1 MAGHSTPIVPS
12 SKQPAVIP
20 RTPSSTIPSMRSAFS
35 PAPSLASVSSASTSI
50 STKSIYD
57 KNLNRR
63 APEVS
68 LSSFSFL
75 FSEIIQNLQKKA
87 NGIQDLE
94 KRLNELGY
102 HIGQRLLELTTLRDG
117 KLAKR
122 ETKVLGV
129 LQLIHSIIWRQIFGK
144 QADGLEKSRDS
155 DFEYMLI
162 DNTPLVSQFISVP
175 KEMSQLNCAA
185 FVAGII
191 EAILDGYQFTANVT
205 AHTVET
211 DEFPLRTVFL
221 VKFEPDVVT
230 RELSYK

>member
-1 MAGHSTPIVPS
+1 
-12 SKQPAVIP
+12 
-20 RTPSSTIPSMRSAFS
+20 
-35 PAPSLASVSSASTSI
+35 
-50 STKSIYD
+50 
-57 KNLNRR
+57 
-63 APEVS
+63 VS

-162 DNTPLVSQFISVP
+162 DNNPLVSQFISVP